1 MISSSYAAVWSGCQG
16 CWVLECSNCQ
26 LLSTSTNAAGH
37 VHTNGGG
44 SMSTAG
50 HFLGQFSMPEFCGVI
65 NVKLWKWGY
74 GSKGASIAR
83 RATALH
89 QELPFTTND
98 MIHPSQ
104 RSRRFWSPVSVLP
117 ALKPWH
123 QSRSLDLVH
132 SPWKHGQHKPIPGNI
147 TCRRIWLS
155 ETHACAGGMK
165 VSRTRLQP
173 SATAIFISTNRAQ
186 MCRPGISERAPP
198 PWVTH
203 LASEG

>member
-1 MISSSYAAVWSGCQG
+1 MSGILGVGVLQLPAAVHFHECCRACTYQWRWQHVNCGAFS
-16 CWVLECSNCQ
+16 WTIFDARVLW
-26 LLSTSTNAAGH
+26 G
-37 VHTNGGG
+37 
-44 SMSTAG
+44 
-50 HFLGQFSMPEFCGVI
+50 